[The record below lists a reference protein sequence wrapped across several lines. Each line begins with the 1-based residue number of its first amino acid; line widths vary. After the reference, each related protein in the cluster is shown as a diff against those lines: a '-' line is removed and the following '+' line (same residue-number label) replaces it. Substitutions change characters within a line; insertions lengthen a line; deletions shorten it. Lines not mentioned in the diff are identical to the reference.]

1 MGAGE
6 ILIGISAGLKVTLI
20 VTLYALIFAA
30 PFAFVFGILQ
40 YLTRGRT
47 RFAVT
52 CAIEFWRSSSAL
64 VLLFVFFY
72 VLPFI
77 GIRLDPYTVAAM
89 VLGLNMG
96 GYGTQVVRGAL
107 AALDRGQLEA
117 ARALGLTRIQT
128 LITIE
133 LPQALRQMLPTFVN
147 EMVELIKLTAL
158 VSLITL
164 ADPTFRAKQ
173 IFQLTYQPVVIYSSL
188 LLIYFVIGY
197 PIARLGKHLEGR
209 FATARVVPK

>member
-1 MGAGE
+1 MSFRSLEFAW
-6 ILIGISAGLKVTLI
+6 IL
-20 VTLYALIFAA
+20 
-30 PFAFVFGILQ
+30 
-40 YLTRGRT
+40 
-47 RFAVT
+47 
-52 CAIEFWRSSSAL
+52 
-64 VLLFVFFY
+64 
-72 VLPFI
+72 
-77 GIRLDPYTVAAM
+77 YTVAAL

-117 ARALGLTRIQT
+117 ARALGLTRFQA
-128 LITIE
+128 LVSVE

-173 IFQLTYQPVVIYSSL
+173 IFQLTYQPVVIYTSL
-188 LLIYFVIGY
+188 LLVYFVIGY
-197 PIARLGKHLEGR
+197 PIARFGKRLEGR
-209 FATARVVPK
+209 FAGARVVPK